1 MMREFPPSYFIKGE
15 AIMSKVAVVT
25 DSTGYIPKDLIDQYR
40 IPVAPLVVIWGEETL
55 RDDIDIKPVEFYNR
69 LKTAKVMPSTS
80 QPPAADFAKIFE
92 SLQEEGYDILAILIA
107 STLSG
112 TIASAQQA
120 KKELQGANIEIFDSK
135 TTAMALGFQTLAA
148 VRAATEGASLAE
160 CLSAA
165 EKARDNSGVL
175 FAVDTLEFLHR
186 GGRIG
191 GASRYLGTAL
201 QLKPLLTIEDGKIE
215 ALERVRTKKKAH
227 ARLSEIIVERLQGK
241 SNIRLA
247 TLHADAA
254 EDANNLL
261 GKTAERLDVVEK
273 VYSEVSPV
281 IGTHVGPG
289 TVGLAYAY
297 D

>member
-1 MMREFPPSYFIKGE
+1 
-15 AIMSKVAVVT
+15 MSKVAVVT
-25 DSTGYIPKDLIDQYR
+25 DSTGYIPKDLIEQYE

-80 QPPAADFAKIFE
+80 QPPIPDFEKIFKR
-92 SLQEEGYDILAILIA
+92 LHDDGFGILAILI
-107 STLSG
+107 SNHLSG
-112 TIASAQQA
+112 TIASAEQA
-120 KKELQGANIEIFDSK
+120 KKNLPDATIEIFDSQS
-135 TTAMALGFQTLAA
+135 TAMAMGFQVLAA
-148 VRAATEGASLAE
+148 ARTATEGGSLSE
-160 CLSAA
+160 CLAA
-165 EKARDNSGVL
+165 ATKAHQNSGIL

-201 QLKPLLTIEDGKIE
+201 QLKPLLTLEEGKIE

-227 ARLSEIIVERLQGK
+227 ARLSDIVVERLSGK

-247 TLHADAA
+247 TLHANAA
-254 EDANNLL
+254 DDANVLL
-261 GKTAERLDVVEK
+261 EKTSSRLDVVEK

-289 TVGLAYAY
+289 TVGLAYVH

>member
-1 MMREFPPSYFIKGE
+1 MP
-15 AIMSKVAVVT
+15 KVAVVT
-25 DSTGYIPKDLIDQYR
+25 DSTGYIPEGLIDQFR
-40 IPVAPLVVIWGEETL
+40 IPIAPLVVIWGDETL

-80 QPPAADFAKIFE
+80 QPPAVDFTKIYE
-92 SLQEEGYDILAILIA
+92 RLYGDGYEILTILISKA
-107 STLSG
+107 LSG

-120 KKELQGANIEIFDSK
+120 KKELPEATIEIFDSK
-135 TTAMALGFQTLAA
+135 TTAMAMGFQVLAA
-148 VRAATEGASLAE
+148 ARAAAEGASLAE

-165 EKARDNSGVL
+165 EKTRANSGVF

-201 QLKPLLTIEDGKIE
+201 QLKPILTIEDGKIE

-227 ARLSEIIVERLQGK
+227 TRLSDIVVERLQGK
-241 SNIRLA
+241 SNVRLA
-247 TLHADAA
+247 TLHANAV
-254 EDANNLL
+254 EDANELL
-261 GKTAERLDVVEK
+261 EKTAERLDVVERI
-273 VYSEVSPV
+273 YSEVSPV

>member
-1 MMREFPPSYFIKGE
+1 MP
-15 AIMSKVAVVT
+15 KVAVVT
-25 DSTGYIPKDLIDQYR
+25 DSTGYIPEGLIDQFR
-40 IPVAPLVVIWGEETL
+40 IPIAPLVVIWGDETL

-80 QPPAADFAKIFE
+80 QPPAVDFTKIYE
-92 SLQEEGYDILAILIA
+92 RLYGDGYEILTILISKA
-107 STLSG
+107 LSG

-120 KKELQGANIEIFDSK
+120 KKELPEATIEIFDSK
-135 TTAMALGFQTLAA
+135 TTAMAMGFQVLAA
-148 VRAATEGASLAE
+148 ARAAAEGASLAE

-165 EKARDNSGVL
+165 EKTRANSGVF

-201 QLKPLLTIEDGKIE
+201 QLKPILTIEDGKIE

-227 ARLSEIIVERLQGK
+227 TRLSDIVVERLQGK
-241 SNIRLA
+241 SNVRLA
-247 TLHADAA
+247 TLHANAV
-254 EDANNLL
+254 EDANELL
-261 GKTAERLDVVEK
+261 EKTAERLDVVEK
-273 VYSEVSPV
+273 IYSEVSPV